1 MSIVEVTRI
10 PLGEDELERLR
21 ANYNPIRNGSHTY
34 VRTSPG
40 NLIVPVPP
48 SKTTERIHFKCYFKP
63 TDVLVMA
70 WPKSGTTWVEE
81 MVWCILH
88 DCDIEKA
95 KEVPLRKRNAFL
107 DSPFLLVRQFDG
119 QIQFEKMT
127 SSDRDDSRAIKTH
140 LPFCLL
146 PPNILDNCKAILC
159 LRNPK
164 DTVTS
169 YYHYERLLTLHG
181 YTGDFKTHFD
191 LFMDK
196 LVMYSPYWEYVTE
209 AWKKRSHPNLCI
221 LFYEDLKKHLGSQI
235 QRVAKFLNKELN
247 TDQLRSLEKHLSFNE
262 MKSNTSVNYEGL
274 RAEGLYDEKQGV
286 FMRKGEIGDW
296 KNYFTDEMNERMDEV
311 INKYFDP
318 IGLKFEYE

>member
-1 MSIVEVTRI
+1 MSSIVEVTRI
-10 PLGEDELERLR
+10 PLRDDELERLR
-21 ANYNPIRNGSHTY
+21 VNYTPIREGSHTY

-48 SKTTERIHFKCYFKP
+48 SKATEPIHFKCHLKP
-63 TDVLVMA
+63 TDVLIMA
-70 WPKSGTTWVEE
+70 WPKCGMTWVEE

-88 DCDIEKA
+88 NCDTMKA
-95 KEVPLRKRNAFL
+95 REVPIRKRNAFL
-107 DSPFLLVRQFDG
+107 DAPFLMVRQFDG
-119 QIQFEKMT
+119 QIQSEKLT
-127 SSDRDDSRAIKTH
+127 SSDRESRATKTH

-146 PPNILDNCKAILC
+146 PPSILDNCKAVLC

-169 YYHYERLLTLHG
+169 YYHYEKLLTLHG
-181 YTGDFKTHFD
+181 YTGDFETHFD
-191 LFMDK
+191 LFMDN
-196 LVMYSPYWEYVTE
+196 LVMYSPYWEYVTQ
-209 AWKKRSHPNLCI
+209 AWKKRNNPNLCI
-221 LFYEDLKKHLGSQI
+221 LFYEDLKKDLGSQI

-247 TDQLRSLEKHLSFNE
+247 ADQLKSLGKHLSFNE
-262 MKSNTSVNYEGL
+262 MRSNTSVNYEGL

-296 KNYFTDEMNERMDEV
+296 KNYFTNEMNKRMDEV
-311 INKYFDP
+311 IAKHFDP